1 MNHHAR
7 LESLKK
13 TLIAATNL
21 GDALDE
27 FYQYGEQDSN
37 FFQLGSPV
45 HDSNLQAL
53 LNQTAQQT
61 LNRSALM
68 LSLVMVRIEDVGF
81 VHGSFIYGE
90 MMATFFYFDE
100 EKTGLLTLGNQQTSQ
115 AFMTRF
121 SPAS

>member
-1 MNHHAR
+1 MNHQVR

-13 TLIAATNL
+13 TLLSATNL

-27 FYQYGEQDSN
+27 FYRYGEQDSN
-37 FFQLGSPV
+37 FFQLGSSV
-45 HDSNLQAL
+45 HDSKLQAL

-61 LNRSALM
+61 LGRSALM

-90 MMATFFYFDE
+90 MMATFFYFEE

-115 AFMTRF
+115 AFMARF